1 MISEVE
7 SRRVI
12 LQLANEHVLTSVSEF
27 KSRWVILQLAREHVQ
42 TLKSE
47 FKSKRATQIH
57 VVQVANRRR
66 LNHVKIH
73 FSRHDGILLVVALQC
88 KK

>member
-1 MISEVE
+1 MFICQHGGRSTTTNFTRTCVRADERRSQMISEVE

-47 FKSKRATQIH
+47 FKLSLIH
-57 VVQVANRRR
+57 
-66 LNHVKIH
+66 I
-73 FSRHDGILLVVALQC
+73 
-88 KK
+88 